1 MRLKPLSWAFAALIS
16 LTGPVAQ
23 AAETEHP
30 RWISAGGA
38 LTEWIASLG
47 GAENLVAVDT
57 TSTHVAGVQQLP
69 NVGYQ
74 RQLAAE
80 GVLALAPDLL
90 IGSEEMGPPP
100 MLEQLQR
107 AGVKV
112 ERLSAAANV
121 KTMDETVTRL
131 GNLLNQPDAAEQQI
145 AQFTQRLSNLQTQI
159 KSAQQSQA
167 APRVLLVFG
176 QGGGNPLVAGQDT
189 IGDWLIKQAGGN
201 NIAAH
206 NNFRALSTEAMAG
219 MDPEVLIV
227 ADRSLRDEAA
237 LQGLLEKN
245 PGLSASSAV
254 RHQRLISL
262 DPTLL
267 VGGLGPRIPAQLEQ
281 LMAAFYPAS
290 LTSIETAP

>member
-1 MRLKPLSWAFAALIS
+1 M
-16 LTGPVAQ
+16 
-23 AAETEHP
+23 
-30 RWISAGGA
+30 
-38 LTEWIASLG
+38 G

-57 TSTHVAGVQQLP
+57 TSAHVAGAQQLP

-100 MLEQLQR
+100 VLEQLQR
-107 AGVKV
+107 AGVQV

-121 KTMDETVTRL
+121 DTLSETVTRL
-131 GNLLNQPDAAEQQI
+131 GQLLNKPELAQQQLT
-145 AQFTQRLSNLQTQI
+145 QFNQRIDSLQTRIQN
-159 KSAQQSQA
+159 AQKTHT

-189 IGDWLIKQAGGN
+189 IGDWLIKQAGGD
-201 NIAAH
+201 NIAPH
-206 NNFRALSTEAMAG
+206 QNFRALSTEAMAG

-254 RHQRLISL
+254 RNQRLISL